1 MVPSTS
7 NIGLQG
13 KMGQQIG
20 DELIAKILGLLSPA
34 DLARAEASCTH
45 WRGVSREYGLW
56 TAHLTRLTAAIAEH
70 RQAAVNAASEQPADA
85 RQASAHNTSRSAS
98 AACAAG
104 TAESS
109 DGCPGGTESCK
120 RRYTELQMAQRW
132 RHGRTQSRYL
142 AGHTGAVTACSAWG
156 GRWLASG
163 SADQTV
169 RIWDLASGITCATL
183 RHGAPVS
190 ALSMLGPSTV
200 AAGSGP
206 GMYLWRGGRC
216 VRKYSVEGRRA
227 AVRQLA
233 VLDSA
238 LATASGDSLVPVWDL
253 YSGSLQ
259 RMLRPHE
266 ATAVNCL
273 LATELGSQQ
282 VLISGDSQGRVVLT
296 DLEGSSPLAELS
308 MHDFL
313 GMASADLLAMT
324 PDGRR
329 LLAAGS
335 RGEVMSWDL
344 RMLGG
349 RPGFAGQVL
358 IRRPHRTLVSAMS
371 VPEYG
376 ADVFALAGPDGHLCL
391 HDLHSGRLLRSIQR
405 LGKSSVLSLAGV
417 ANGWVG
423 GRADHGL
430 VLWQFGGWQ

>member
-120 RRYTELQMAQRW
+120 RRYTELQMAQRC
-132 RHGRTQSRYL
+132 
-142 AGHTGAVTACSAWG
+142 ACG
-156 GRWLASG
+156 NVHV
-163 SADQTV
+163 QTV